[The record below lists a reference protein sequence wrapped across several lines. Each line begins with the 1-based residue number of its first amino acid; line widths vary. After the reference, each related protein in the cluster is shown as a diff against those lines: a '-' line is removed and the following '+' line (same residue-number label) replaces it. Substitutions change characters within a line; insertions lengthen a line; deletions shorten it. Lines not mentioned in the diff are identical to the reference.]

1 MKTAKEIFDNSMDRA
16 KKLRIFH
23 VTRHVETGWL
33 PNGYVPFDMHV
44 AGNTATISVYATSA
58 EEADEMVREFMED
71 Q

>member
-44 AGNTATISVYATSA
+44 A
-58 EEADEMVREFMED
+58 
-71 Q
+71 

>member
-1 MKTAKEIFDNSMDRA
+1 MTSAKEIFDNSMDRA
-16 KKLRIFH
+16 KRLRVFE
-23 VTRHVETGWL
+23 VTRYVDEGWL

-44 AGNTATISVYATSA
+44 TGNTATISVYATSA